1 VTPLRI
7 LSIGLPL
14 GATVVNIVAATVVL
28 VGAKDRR
35 VALSF
40 VASCLCLAAWS
51 LSVAMQCIPNFSTMY
66 PAVVGVFSTAIFIL
80 PAAVFS
86 NVAVWSELHDRPTRA
101 VTLLG
106 YGIAGLFYALDW
118 MGIVFRG
125 SLDYPWGSVR
135 RPGPAYS
142 YAFAFNVVWILLA
155 IIFCWR
161 AIARSD
167 RVEVR
172 LRLKYWLFGVAL
184 CFPLGLVNV
193 LSNFGLNVF
202 RTGGLGNV
210 LFVCVIG
217 YAAVRHRLM
226 DIDLFVMRMAATLL
240 ASMAV
245 VLPVAG
251 AVIWAWNL
259 PLGLS
264 GSLVVGSLL
273 LAALVSLLAFSR
285 FRTQLEAQLERSLFP
300 ARRAARDMLR
310 QLSADV
316 VKLEQSA
323 NLGERCVATVVQG
336 LGLDG
341 AALYLRT
348 AQTDRFKLA
357 RAEGRIASPPLLL
370 RTQSDEDTDSPP
382 PPEDGSNADWEACL
396 PVCANGATLGFLA
409 LGQKRSGAAIDDS
422 DVTLLGMVAAQL
434 AIALQN
440 AEYVQQIQKQ
450 KAEIEELH
458 KRLQAE
464 NVVLRAE
471 VRAASQFKEI
481 IGSSVALQRVLALVE
496 KVAPTD
502 ASVLITGETGTGKE
516 LIARAIHDLSP
527 RRDGPLISVNCPAIP
542 PGLAESELFGHERG
556 AFTDAVEA
564 RPGKF
569 ELADGGTIFLDEIA
583 DLSLALQVKLLRVLQ
598 EHETQRVGSRR
609 VRKLDLR
616 VVAATNRDLH
626 AEIRAQR
633 FREDLYY
640 RLATVCVHVPPLRER
655 TDDVPMLASY
665 FLERAATTY
674 QKAITGFTPEALA
687 ALSRYN
693 WPGNIR
699 ELQNVVERAVL
710 LASGPVIRP
719 EHLSDLAVS
728 DVPPQ
733 HLGTLI
739 RQEKLRRVEAALV
752 QSGGNQAA
760 AARLLG
766 ISPSNLA
773 RLMKSLGM
781 KPPASIQ

>member
-1 VTPLRI
+1 
-7 LSIGLPL
+7 
-14 GATVVNIVAATVVL
+14 
-28 VGAKDRR
+28 
-35 VALSF
+35 
-40 VASCLCLAAWS
+40 
-51 LSVAMQCIPNFSTMY
+51 
-66 PAVVGVFSTAIFIL
+66 
-80 PAAVFS
+80 
-86 NVAVWSELHDRPTRA
+86 
-101 VTLLG
+101 
-106 YGIAGLFYALDW
+106 
-118 MGIVFRG
+118 
-125 SLDYPWGSVR
+125 
-135 RPGPAYS
+135 
-142 YAFAFNVVWILLA
+142 
-155 IIFCWR
+155 
-161 AIARSD
+161 
-167 RVEVR
+167 
-172 LRLKYWLFGVAL
+172 
-184 CFPLGLVNV
+184 
-193 LSNFGLNVF
+193 
-202 RTGGLGNV
+202 
-210 LFVCVIG
+210 
-217 YAAVRHRLM
+217 
-226 DIDLFVMRMAATLL
+226 
-240 ASMAV
+240 
-245 VLPVAG
+245 
-251 AVIWAWNL
+251 
-259 PLGLS
+259 
-264 GSLVVGSLL
+264 
-273 LAALVSLLAFSR
+273 
-285 FRTQLEAQLERSLFP
+285 
-300 ARRAARDMLR
+300 
-310 QLSADV
+310 
-316 VKLEQSA
+316 
-323 NLGERCVATVVQG
+323 
-336 LGLDG
+336 
-341 AALYLRT
+341 
-348 AQTDRFKLA
+348 
-357 RAEGRIASPPLLL
+357 
-370 RTQSDEDTDSPP
+370 
-382 PPEDGSNADWEACL
+382 
-396 PVCANGATLGFLA
+396 
-409 LGQKRSGAAIDDS
+409 
-422 DVTLLGMVAAQL
+422 MVAAQL

-450 KAEIEELH
+450 KAEIQELN
-458 KRLQAE
+458 KRVEAE

-569 ELADGGTIFLDEIA
+569 ELADGGTIFLDEVA
-583 DLSLALQVKLLRVLQ
+583 DLSPALQVKLLRVLQ

-626 AEIRAQR
+626 AEMRAQR

-640 RLATVCVHVPPLRER
+640 RLAAVGVHVPPLRER

-687 ALSRYN
+687 ALSRYS

-710 LASGPVIRP
+710 LCTGPVIRP

-739 RQEKLRRVEAALV
+739 RQEKLRRVEAALA

-766 ISPSNLA
+766 ISPSNFA

-781 KPPASIQ
+781 KPPPSVQ